1 MRLNSTASRSS
12 LLSPTPQHCTDA
24 PRRANRIPPLSKT
37 KNSTAAKKT
46 TKKAAASKKKPAAKK
61 SAKAGARHKY
71 TAATADKYEL
81 YQMAVQ
87 SADTDVDFLFETYKA
102 INGRK
107 PKHLREDFCGTALIC
122 CDWVCRGEG
131 FTAEGYDLDPEPV
144 AWGKQ
149 HNFKKVD
156 KKKANDRIELFVED
170 ARAPGRKAPDVRI
183 AQNFS
188 YWLFM
193 KREELLE
200 YFKLAHDS
208 LAEDGIFVIDLYGG
222 TEATDEMFEERK
234 IEGGFTY
241 VWDQDEYF
249 PGTAEFF
256 CNIHFKFR
264 DGTELKNAFQYHW
277 RVWGMAELKDLLL
290 EAGFSEPTSY
300 FEGDDE
306 DEPEEGNGVF
316 EADQRGENC
325 ESWIGYLVSRK

>member
-1 MRLNSTASRSS
+1 M
-12 LLSPTPQHCTDA
+12 
-24 PRRANRIPPLSKT
+24 SKT
-37 KNSTAAKKT
+37 KDSKTAKASTSKKKASAKKT
-46 TKKAAASKKKPAAKK
+46 PKGTPPKKPVSKH
-61 SAKAGARHKY
+61 RY

-81 YQMAVQ
+81 YQLAVQ
-87 SADTDVDFLFETYKA
+87 SADTDVEFLTETYEA
-102 INGRK
+102 LNGRK

-122 CDWVCRGEG
+122 ADWVCRGEDR
-131 FTAEGYDLDPEPV
+131 TAEGYDLDPEPLE
-144 AWGKQ
+144 WGKQ
-149 HNFKKVD
+149 HNMKKVH
-156 KKKANDRIELFVED
+156 KKQAEDRLDLYLED

-193 KREELLE
+193 ERAELLE
-200 YFKLAHDS
+200 YFKLAQDS

-222 TEATDEMFEERK
+222 TEATEEMLEERK

-241 VWDQDEYF
+241 VWDQHEYF

-264 DGTELKNAFQYHW
+264 DGTELNNAFQYHW

-290 EAGFSEPTSY
+290 EAGFSSCESY

-306 DEPEEGNGVF
+306 DDPEEGNGIF
-316 EADQRGENC
+316 EPDPKGENC
-325 ESWIGYLVSRK
+325 ESWIGYLVSQK